1 MWRWRWVGVAL
12 FAVLAIQA
20 LLPEKEEPPAFATVV
35 AARPLSGGERVADGD
50 VRVVRFAE
58 DLPDVAREAELVVG
72 EFVVTPVAE
81 GAPIFASNLLSS
93 EFLGRAPAGTVIA
106 ALPVADAGGLAIL
119 QPGVTVN
126 LYSPPDEFTDGAATL
141 LARDV
146 LVAGIAHEKGTSTF
160 LGTTEDTR
168 VFYLA
173 VPEKEIHKVIGASTR
188 APLHAV
194 LSGPASG

>member
-20 LLPEKEEPPAFATVV
+20 LVPEKQEPSFATVV
-35 AARPLSGGERVADGD
+35 AARPLSGGERVQDGD
-50 VRVVRFAE
+50 VQVIMLAE
-58 DLPDVAREAELVVG
+58 DLPDVAREAELVIG
-72 EFVVTPVAE
+72 EFVVTPVSE
-81 GAPIFASNLLSS
+81 GAPVLTSNLLSS
-93 EFLGRAPAGTVIA
+93 EFLSRAPKGTVIA
-106 ALPVADAGGLAIL
+106 ALPVADAGGLGIV

-141 LARDV
+141 VARDV
-146 LVAGIAHEKGTSTF
+146 LVAGIAQEKGTSTF
-160 LGTTEDTR
+160 LGSTEDTR

-173 VPEKEIHKVIGASTR
+173 VPERDIDKVIGASTR

-194 LSGPASG
+194 LSGPISD